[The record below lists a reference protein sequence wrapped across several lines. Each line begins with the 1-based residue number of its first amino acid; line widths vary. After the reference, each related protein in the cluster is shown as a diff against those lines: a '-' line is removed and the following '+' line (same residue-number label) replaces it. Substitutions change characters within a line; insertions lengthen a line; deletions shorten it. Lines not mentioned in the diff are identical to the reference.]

1 VLTPDRS
8 FSIWPFEGSLAT
20 LLTRQS
26 TILPEVNPAIAY
38 TAALREKLPATVLR
52 IAKTK
57 RPVREKALAM
67 LRESH
72 WVARQD
78 VWLSDLDAELNSE
91 DDFDAADDGAA
102 LLRCTLEGSA
112 LDSPELDDSLC
123 EGGILLASLADLR
136 SKWQQL
142 RVHLDEV

>member
-1 VLTPDRS
+1 MLTPDRS

-38 TAALREKLPATVLR
+38 TAALRAKLPATVLR

-57 RPVREKALAM
+57 RPVCEKALAM

-72 WVARQD
+72 WVARLD
-78 VWLSDLDAELNSE
+78 VWLSDLDAELNLE